1 MKIEIECP
9 FCTEEITKNRRKIVK
24 NGIDV
29 YVPSVPSDGKF
40 VFAVKCDKCRK
51 SVYFSLWEDK

>member
-1 MKIEIECP
+1 MKIAIECP
-9 FCTEEITKNRRKIVK
+9 FCTEHITESRRKVVK
-24 NGIDV
+24 NEIDV
-29 YVPSVPSDGKF
+29 YIPNDRGKF